1 MCAYLYVK
9 QPILNNVETDNA
21 QTDMPKFATLSI
33 RLSFVE
39 LKELSSA
46 ECASD

>member
-1 MCAYLYVK
+1 
-9 QPILNNVETDNA
+9 
-21 QTDMPKFATLSI
+21 MPKSATLSI
-33 RLSFVE
+33 RLSFVV